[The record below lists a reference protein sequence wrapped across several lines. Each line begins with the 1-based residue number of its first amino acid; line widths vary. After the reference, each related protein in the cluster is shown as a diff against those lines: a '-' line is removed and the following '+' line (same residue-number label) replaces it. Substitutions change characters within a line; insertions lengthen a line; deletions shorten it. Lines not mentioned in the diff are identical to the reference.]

1 MEQGESDAWI
11 LDGYCGRSVFTYQ
24 LTNKHDKILSL
35 WAEIPQGLELIGKGV
50 EQDMTSRSR
59 RFSMRRIVMAS
70 LLRIVIGYMFLIC
83 LFLVVVQE
91 ATVLDIFF
99 DVLALQFVENID
111 DVIYELCKRGKA
123 VRSLL

>member
-1 MEQGESDAWI
+1 
-11 LDGYCGRSVFTYQ
+11 
-24 LTNKHDKILSL
+24 
-35 WAEIPQGLELIGKGV
+35 
-50 EQDMTSRSR
+50 
-59 RFSMRRIVMAS
+59 MAS